1 MLIGISQEQEDKFHI
16 FYILGMWSIYY
27 IVYTVDHESRAK
39 LSQGRKRSEE
49 WEEGGAENEDWE
61 SRGRGKNS
69 E

>member
-1 MLIGISQEQEDKFHI
+1 
-16 FYILGMWSIYY
+16 MWSIYY
-27 IVYTVDHESRAK
+27 IVYTIDHESRAK

-49 WEEGGAENEDWE
+49 WEGGGAENEDWE